1 MILHHIRYFPYFVSS
16 YQTLPFDAVPYHTIP
31 NHTIPYH
38 TIPYHTVPNHTIP
51 NHTIPYRAKTYHI
64 IIYHI
69 ILHYIISYHI
79 FLYHSIPYHIT
90 SYHTIPYHI
99 ISYHAVS
106 YHIILCHIISYLT
119 IPYRTISYHIILY
132 HIILCHTLLYHII
145 LYLTSSS
152 FSIFYVFQRISLFVF
167 STFLPQP
174 IYLAIYPSTYHLCIC
189 VSISLFSSFLLI
201 SVPTSFLPLITYSTL
216 NSFSSPLSGHSSSIL
231 FPLSTS
237 LSISLSVY
245 FFSPSLF
252 IIFLFV
258 SRRLALT
265 VSIHYLI
272 ELLPLIL

>member
-1 MILHHIRYFPYFVSS
+1 M
-16 YQTLPFDAVPYHTIP
+16 
-31 NHTIPYH
+31 
-38 TIPYHTVPNHTIP
+38 PNHTIP

-216 NSFSSPLSGHSSSIL
+216 NSFSSPLSGPFLFYSVSPLYVSIYLSLCLLFFSLTLYHFLIRVSPSSSYCL
-231 FPLSTS
+231 HPLPNRITS
-237 LSISLSVY
+237 VNIVNHAVCREKLHGWKPKHRSYGIQ
-245 FFSPSLF
+245 
-252 IIFLFV
+252 
-258 SRRLALT
+258 
-265 VSIHYLI
+265 
-272 ELLPLIL
+272 